1 MWRLGGGAVSGNGGR
16 RGTGSHEVVQ
26 VICHDT
32 PCRVRRRASSN
43 NRVISEASV
52 NRVKKAE
59 SVASRKTGGDV

>member
-1 MWRLGGGAVSGNGGR
+1 VVEQFLVMEGVVALGL
-16 RGTGSHEVVQ
+16 T
-26 VICHDT
+26 
-32 PCRVRRRASSN
+32 RASSN